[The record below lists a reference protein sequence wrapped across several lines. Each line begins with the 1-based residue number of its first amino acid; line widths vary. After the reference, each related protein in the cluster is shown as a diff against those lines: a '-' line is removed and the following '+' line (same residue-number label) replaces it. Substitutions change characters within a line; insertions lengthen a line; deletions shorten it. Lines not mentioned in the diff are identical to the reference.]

1 MMCMLLCTG
10 ICSPKLKCPVLCASF
25 IMLAFIVLVFFV
37 FFLFLTAVIFVLPFG
52 VIKNNNK
59 VVGDQVLLGLFVS
72 FLFRFL
78 VRANEFQRQTSA
90 VSVIVLLL
98 YLNYTAVFRQ
108 YHNNKS
114 LHWFNITR

>member
-1 MMCMLLCTG
+1 
-10 ICSPKLKCPVLCASF
+10 
-25 IMLAFIVLVFFV
+25 
-37 FFLFLTAVIFVLPFG
+37 VIFVLPFG

-114 LHWFNITR
+114 LQWFRFEDG